1 MKKVLLLA
9 AVAFGFSSAAQ
20 TIPYKSGL
28 KSVIEKSKV
37 ENVVKPN
44 FSKKSSNKGGALS
57 AYYSYADTATAF
69 LTDLDYYNLS
79 ISPDSTTTQ
88 VYSDGST
95 GSHYFHG
102 AGAIYDMTFY
112 GWQNNRFADQD
123 LVTLDSIFVVGYYDI
138 LNSGQTDTL
147 RFHVFHNDITSANS
161 GFSGVNWNAGVFSYF
176 PTAQVPQSTMD
187 YSGSSDQGYVGGP
200 TASGVTTIDYIL
212 GTSDS
217 ANFVHGVAV
226 PGGMTF
232 DGDEAVGIYV
242 EYIPGNY
249 GFNDTINP
257 SSGTGTTNRFGVLCA
272 GEPDFSNSRGDFIAF
287 YDSTYMNNSNFV
299 INENRYGMFSGG
311 GAFLNDMTY
320 PWSDLANFIMIHA
333 SGTSTIGFEDAELT
347 SVSIFPNPSNGVVN
361 VELDATTDATV
372 TVVDVLGQVVYA
384 SNENF
389 VAGERKVIDLSNNAK
404 GMYILS
410 VEGEGVNTVERIT
423 IK

>member
-1 MKKVLLLA
+1 
-9 AVAFGFSSAAQ
+9 
-20 TIPYKSGL
+20 
-28 KSVIEKSKV
+28 
-37 ENVVKPN
+37 
-44 FSKKSSNKGGALS
+44 
-57 AYYSYADTATAF
+57 
-69 LTDLDYYNLS
+69 
-79 ISPDSTTTQ
+79 
-88 VYSDGST
+88 
-95 GSHYFHG
+95 
-102 AGAIYDMTFY
+102 
-112 GWQNNRFADQD
+112 
-123 LVTLDSIFVVGYYDI
+123 VVGYYDI

-232 DGDEAVGIYV
+232 DGDEALGIYV

-272 GEPDFSNSRGDFIAF
+272 GEPDFNNSRGDFIAF

-299 INENRYGMFSGG
+299 INENRYGTFSGG